1 MQSELWRVGE
11 YQVSGAAN
19 TICLEGAEPVKLPPR
34 LIDTLLYFARH
45 AGEVI
50 SRKELVENVW
60 NRSVVTDQTVTQNIF
75 ELRKFLRG
83 GRNRLHTQEYILT
96 IPKRG
101 YQLVVDAQM
110 ISCPEVSCLDDSTLA
125 SDEAVVD
132 VTAPESVAETVAH
145 TPTSESLQTASEEKA
160 PNSSEKFEDGGTP
173 KKRGFKKFVKSF
185 WLDENS
191 AGFKRAAY

>member
-19 TICLEGAEPVKLPPR
+19 TICLEGADPVKLPPR

-83 GRNRLHTQEYILT
+83 GRDRLHAQEYILT

-101 YQLVVDAQM
+101 YQLVVDVQM
-110 ISCPEVSCLDDSTLA
+110 ISSLEGSTSA
-125 SDEAVVD
+125 
-132 VTAPESVAETVAH
+132 AENNAIEDA
-145 TPTSESLQTASEEKA
+145 TSETPEETAKIAEKIAPPDSQQAPSESKA
-160 PNSSEKFEDGGTP
+160 PSDADKPEDNSESP
-173 KKRGFKKFVKSF
+173 KKRGFKEFVKSF

>member
-19 TICLEGAEPVKLPPR
+19 TICLEGADPVKLPPR

-83 GRNRLHTQEYILT
+83 GRDRLHAQEYILT

-101 YQLVVDAQM
+101 YQLVVGAQL
-110 ISCPEVSCLDDSTLA
+110 ISSQDGSTSA
-125 SDEAVVD
+125 ADNVIVGAADE
-132 VTAPESVAETVAH
+132 
-145 TPTSESLQTASEEKA
+145 TSEENAAPATQIVLAESQQAATESKASAGDEK
-160 PNSSEKFEDGGTP
+160 PEDNGESP
-173 KKRGFKKFVKSF
+173 KKRGFKEFVKSF

>member
-19 TICLEGAEPVKLPPR
+19 TICLEGADPVKLPPR

-83 GRNRLHTQEYILT
+83 GRDRLHAQEYILT
-96 IPKRG
+96 KTMDTAKELLADPNKSVSDVAYALG
-101 YQLVVDAQM
+101 YQYPQYF
-110 ISCPEVSCLDDSTLA
+110 S
-125 SDEAVVD
+125 
-132 VTAPESVAETVAH
+132 
-145 TPTSESLQTASEEKA
+145 KA
-160 PNSSEKFEDGGTP
+160 
-173 KKRGFKKFVKSF
+173 
-185 WLDENS
+185 
-191 AGFKRAAY
+191 FKRIIGCSPNEYRTS

>member
-19 TICLEGAEPVKLPPR
+19 TICLEGADPVKLPPR

-75 ELRKFLRG
+75 ELRKF
-83 GRNRLHTQEYILT
+83 RLFGNYRANDTY
-96 IPKRG
+96 R
-101 YQLVVDAQM
+101 
-110 ISCPEVSCLDDSTLA
+110 EV
-125 SDEAVVD
+125 
-132 VTAPESVAETVAH
+132 APSH
-145 TPTSESLQTASEEKA
+145 
-160 PNSSEKFEDGGTP
+160 N
-173 KKRGFKKFVKSF
+173 
-185 WLDENS
+185 
-191 AGFKRAAY
+191 